1 MALRHFA
8 RQKAQGFNVVGE
20 GCLGHRVSNHAAGRA
35 VQRPSGSFPP
45 R

>member
-1 MALRHFA
+1 
-8 RQKAQGFNVVGE
+8 
-20 GCLGHRVSNHAAGRA
+20 LGHRVSNHAAGRA